1 MLTGTERKEMFV
13 WIVVVEWEEWEFSVC
28 GYWMLVTWWKCSVGG
43 LISRS
48 VSSSSCCCCKSS
60 SSNCSSG
67 GSKWYNYK
75 HIEIEYMIWWISN
88 FKF

>member
-1 MLTGTERKEMFV
+1 MKDTTHIKFTLKLTHNVETGTERKEMLV
-13 WIVVVEWEEWEFSVC
+13 WIVVEEWEEWEFSVC

-48 VSSSSCCCCKSS
+48 VSSSSSCCCNSS

-67 GSKWYNYK
+67 GSKWYD
-75 HIEIEYMIWWISN
+75 
-88 FKF
+88 